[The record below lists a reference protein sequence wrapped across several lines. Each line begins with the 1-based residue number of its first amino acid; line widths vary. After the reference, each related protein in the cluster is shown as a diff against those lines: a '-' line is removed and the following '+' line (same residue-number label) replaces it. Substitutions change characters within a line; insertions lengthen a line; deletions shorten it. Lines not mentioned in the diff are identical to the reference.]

1 MDKRTLTQ
9 IFATI
14 ITNANVKGFLE
25 RNIYKGNSK
34 KICVPGLNCYS
45 CPGAM
50 GSCPI
55 GSLQAVLGGIKYKFS
70 FYVIGIMSL
79 FGIIF
84 GRFICGWLCPFG
96 FFQDLLYKIKTR
108 KVNVNKKIDNVL
120 KYLKYV
126 ILITFVILMPIFL
139 TNEFG
144 ISKPY
149 FCEFICPA
157 GTLEGGIP
165 LVLLNESLR
174 QTIGFLFNWKIF
186 LLLVMIISSV
196 FIYRPFCRYICPLG
210 AFYSLFNRFSF
221 YQYTID
227 KDKCTSCKLCSKSC
241 HMEIKIYEE
250 PKSIDCIRC
259 GKCKKSCP
267 HDAIK
272 SGFKIL

>member
-1 MDKRTLTQ
+1 M
-9 IFATI
+9 
-14 ITNANVKGFLE
+14 V
-25 RNIYKGNSK
+25 
-34 KICVPGLNCYS
+34 
-45 CPGAM
+45 
-50 GSCPI
+50 
-55 GSLQAVLGGIKYKFS
+55 
-70 FYVIGIMSL
+70 
-79 FGIIF
+79 
-84 GRFICGWLCPFG
+84 
-96 FFQDLLYKIKTR
+96 
-108 KVNVNKKIDNVL
+108 
-120 KYLKYV
+120 
-126 ILITFVILMPIFL
+126 FVIFLPIFV

-144 ISKPY
+144 LSKPY

-196 FIYRPFCRYICPLG
+196 FIYRPFC
-210 AFYSLFNRFSF
+210 SF

-241 HMEIKIYEE
+241 HMEIKIYED

-272 SGFKIL
+272 SGFKL